1 MLEFVYVSIDSVS
14 GIIFY
19 DFVANSVRN
28 VFLATSKHQQA
39 KCCLFLGI
47 NFVGAASSFTDKIS
61 SLKTVAKQE
70 AILNLIP
77 KQ

>member
-1 MLEFVYVSIDSVS
+1 MILWQIQWEIFFLRPVNTNKLNVVSSLV
-14 GIIFY
+14 
-19 DFVANSVRN
+19 
-28 VFLATSKHQQA
+28 
-39 KCCLFLGI
+39 
-47 NFVGAASSFTDKIS
+47 FVGAASSFTDKIS

>member
-28 VFLATSKHQQA
+28 FFLATSKHQQA
-39 KCCLFLGI
+39 KCCLFLV
-47 NFVGAASSFTDKIS
+47 FVGAASSFTDKIS